1 MIVLQAPHELIV
13 TTTVLPSPLVGDDEA
28 PTMLMQLNRAID
40 GTIYTQDRTV
50 GRTKFTYTWTVTR
63 VKAIELIQFVNTFY
77 TKNIRLTNHKNEVWV
92 VNVLTDPNEITIPV
106 RGEFCTVRLELEG
119 SKLP

>member
-28 PTMLMQLNRAID
+28 PTTSLQLNRAID
-40 GTIYTQDRTV
+40 GTVYTQ
-50 GRTKFTYTWTVTR
+50 GRIIGRYKFTYVWTLTR

-77 TKNIRLTNHKNEVWV
+77 TKNIRITNHKNEVWV
-92 VNVLTDPNEITIPV
+92 VNVLTDPNEIAVMT
-106 RGEFCTVRLELEG
+106 RGEFCTVKLELEG